1 MRTHK
6 SSWLVA
12 GMAVFT
18 LLVTGCT
25 SVQLVANKDAGAVK
39 KLQRLF
45 VLVNHGEANK
55 QKLSADLIAQF
66 RTSLTNSQVQAEYA
80 VVSALDL
87 DDRIH
92 DDKIKVFNPDAVLVV
107 RVANYVVDQYGG
119 YPTIKYDVS
128 LFDHASKKRVWRSAV
143 NNSGGT
149 ALMERRMREMA
160 EKIVGQLR
168 DDGFL

>member
-6 SSWLVA
+6 AGWLVA
-12 GMAVFT
+12 GIAVLT
-18 LLVTGCT
+18 LLITGCT

-45 VLVNHGEANK
+45 VVVNHGEANK
-55 QKLSADLIAQF
+55 QKLSTDLIAQF
-66 RTSLTNSQVQAEYA
+66 RSSLTNSLVQAEYA

-87 DDRIH
+87 DDRVL
-92 DDKIKVFNPDAVLVV
+92 DEKIKAFNPDAVLVI

-119 YPTIKYDVS
+119 YPTIRYDVS
-128 LFDHASKKRVWRSAV
+128 IFDHATKKRVWRSAV

-160 EKIVGQLR
+160 DKIIGQLR